1 MDKKAFIFVG
11 RSGCGKGTQ
20 AKLLIDAVK
29 AKNEESVYY
38 VSTGDEFRK
47 MLGGGTYMSGL
58 LKNIIGKGGFAPSF
72 AAVLMW
78 ASAIFRDLKENEHIL
93 IDGTPRSLAEASV
106 LDSVF
111 PFFDAIPVVIYINV
125 SREWAS
131 KRLLDRGRHDDTE
144 EGIASRQNLF
154 ESDILPIL
162 ELYKNRNHPKILDI
176 NGEQHIDDVHKDIK
190 KALSL

>member
-29 AKNEESVYY
+29 AKSEERVYY

-47 MLGGGTYMSGL
+47 VLEAGTYTSER

-78 ASAIFRDLKENEHIL
+78 ASAMSRDLKEHDHIL
-93 IDGTPRSLAEASV
+93 IDGTPRSLSEASV
-106 LDSVF
+106 LDTVF
-111 PFFDAIPVVIYINV
+111 PFFEATPVVIYMDV

-144 EGIASRQNLF
+144 EGIASRQDLF

-162 ELYKNRNHPKILDI
+162 EMYKARNHPKILDI

-190 KALSL
+190 KALDL

>member
-1 MDKKAFIFVG
+1 MDKYAFIFIG

-29 AKNEESVYY
+29 SRKDEHVYY

-47 MLGGGTYMSGL
+47 ILESGTYMSGQ
-58 LKNIIGKGGFAPSF
+58 LKSIVGRGGFAPSF

-78 ASAIFRDLKENEHIL
+78 ATAIMRDLKENDHIL
-93 IDGTPRSLAEASV
+93 IDGTPRSLSESNV
-106 LDSVF
+106 LDTVF
-111 PFFDAIPVVIYINV
+111 PFFDMKPIVIYVNT

-131 KRLLDRGRHDDTE
+131 DRLRSRGRHDDTE
-144 EGIASRQNLF
+144 EGIKSRQDLF

-162 ELYKNRNHPKILDI
+162 DMYKKRGTPRVIEI
-176 NGEQHIDDVHKDIK
+176 NGEQHIENVHEDIK